1 MTETVPTYTAAQ
13 VRGAEKP
20 LLEAGEPLMLR
31 AAASLA
37 RVAAGELGR
46 DFGRVLVLVGS
57 GDNGG
62 DALFA
67 GAQLAEIED
76 VTVDVFLTSDR
87 VHEAGLGAAIAA
99 GARKIDLPEVVA
111 AASDYDLVLDGILGI
126 GASGSSG
133 GDPSTSSGTG
143 GGGSGGDPSTS
154 SGTGGAALRGTAR
167 TVVEALLP
175 AVRAGKP
182 RVIAVDLPSG
192 LQPDDGS
199 SDGTVLPASVTVTF
213 GAVKAGL
220 VIGSGPERA
229 GSIVLVDIGL
239 GPGLADVE
247 PVGEADIAAV
257 MDAER
262 P

>member
-13 VRGAEKP
+13 VRAAEKP

-37 RVAAGELGR
+37 RVAARELGH

-67 GAQLAEIED
+67 GAHLVEIDD

-99 GARKIDLPEVVA
+99 GARKVDLPEVVA
-111 AASDYDLVLDGILGI
+111 AASDYDLVLDGIVGI
-126 GASGSSG
+126 GASGSSE
-133 GDPSTSSGTG
+133 GDPSTSSGSG
-143 GGGSGGDPSTS
+143 GG
-154 SGTGGAALRGTAR
+154 ALRGTAR

-175 AVRAGKP
+175 AVLAGKP

-213 GAVKAGL
+213 GAVKSGL
-220 VIGSGPERA
+220 VTASGPESA

-239 GPGLADVE
+239 GPSLADVE
-247 PVGEADIAAV
+247 PVGDASIAAV
-257 MDAER
+257 MNAEQ

>member
-1 MTETVPTYTAAQ
+1 MTETVPTHTAAQ
-13 VRGAEKP
+13 VRAAEKP

-37 RVAAGELGR
+37 RIAARELGR

-67 GAQLAEIED
+67 GAHLAEIDD

-99 GARKIDLPEVVA
+99 GARKLDLPEVVA

-126 GASGSSG
+126 GASAS
-133 GDPSTSSGTG
+133 P
-143 GGGSGGDPSTS
+143 
-154 SGTGGAALRGTAR
+154 ALRGTAR

-220 VIGSGPERA
+220 VTGSGPERA

-239 GPGLADVE
+239 GPGVSDVE
-247 PVGEADIAAV
+247 SVGEADIAAV